1 MAEAQVKLGY
11 LLSPTFQIENTN
23 GKPIV
28 GGYIEVYYAGT
39 DDKYITYQNFD
50 YTQNPFKIPLG
61 SDGRAVV
68 LADADFAYD
77 VYVRD
82 SYGNLVFS
90 RMNVAPGN
98 AGGVA
103 GGGLQEVSHDET
115 LTGKGTLL
123 SPLGV
128 SPLINLAV
136 DDTMTA
142 YEATVSGRDALVLGV
157 NSDWFDETFSGAWSG
172 KVDYDEFSACCSAVN
187 NSLANKVD
195 NDYLVNNYYDSNEVF
210 NIFLPRS
217 AYTNSGDY
225 YTKSETYNR
234 SEIRNFLDV
243 KQDTLTFG
251 YDEFSN
257 ISSINNSALW
267 GAGGGSGSSGGE
279 DIWITGA
286 KIINSEGYLQ
296 PGQWFQMLSSF
307 TVSSDKNHCI
317 AVKGGAY
324 NFPTTAMFYEWL
336 NLSSYLPSANF
347 TAYTASINGTINDLY
362 GKTTWNTNNKLDISA
377 FSDWSA
383 AYAPTSAET
392 YLVTGGNYINISSD
406 DVNKVTTVSVTG
418 LDTTLQ
424 STSSTLNTRINGVS
438 AGVDYVSGAIG
449 SVSSSLSNSLTGKKD
464 KQTEKHLSDGAKAI
478 TAIHQDANGVIS
490 ADFDTN
496 FIPSITG
503 QTLINPTTSNLA
515 LGSTFHVVSSQ
526 NVSGD
531 KNHAVSVLGATY
543 KLPTTNDVTAA
554 INGTNAFAQ
563 TSSLNTL
570 SSFTTNNI
578 SNLYSNDTYLSGA
591 IDYVSANAGDEFPAS
606 ANDAITAYQTYS
618 GDYYT
623 TAEANTMSSMFSGAI
638 DYVSANAGGNII
650 SPKNTL
656 IVNANSAEASISGI
670 YPAYNEHTI
679 SSFSSNSYT
688 ISDWNRD
695 YNFASATSVKFD
707 IKNNNQYVSARM
719 GYKVYENDTLVSS
732 GNNVTAINITTSY
745 AEPTDFELLIEP
757 AAMTQVSFYAS
768 ADYYKII
775 PEQVVNLYDV
785 PPYTQSAIDSK
796 SQIGYINGN
805 TSANPAKNA
814 NLLISGGNSIT
825 GSKLVFS
832 YEKNGAITSENVGY
846 TVPASPKTGT
856 QILTNNYNGS
866 NRWQN
871 STDII
876 KNSTPVTY
884 LSGAVDYVS
893 ANAGLYN
900 GIDPIQ
906 VNNVDHEISIT
917 GESLSAGPGIDIFAS
932 GGYIVLSADV
942 NNAIFPM
949 TSTDG
954 SHNYTFD
961 ARSSAL
967 YLTTATGAA
976 GATTKFDV
984 RGVRYDAFPSTD
996 VSASWYS
1003 IIDKANE
1010 GKLNVS
1016 AYDFPYNNNGD
1027 NRYRHF
1033 SAEELSALTALLITT
1048 PYYPEDPDHS
1058 SFYSAYFPPDNEL
1071 VEGMEEISN
1080 GESIKFVKQYDVN
1093 ADEWRWF
1100 KVQTTGTYYSAS
1112 IPYGS
1117 TTALVF
1123 TGSNRDILVPVGYR
1137 G

>member
-1 MAEAQVKLGY
+1 MAEASIKLGY

-23 GKPIV
+23 GKPVV

-50 YTQNPFKIPLG
+50 FTQNPFKIPLG

-82 SYGNLVFS
+82 SYGNLIFS
-90 RMNVAPGN
+90 RLNVAPGN

-103 GGGLQEVSHDET
+103 GGGLREVSHDET

-172 KVDYDEFSACCSAVN
+172 KVDYDTFSACCSAVE

-195 NDYLVNNYYDSNEVF
+195 NDYLFENYYNKTDTH

-217 AYTNSGDY
+217 AYTNSGEY
-225 YTKSETYNR
+225 YTKSETYNKL
-234 SEIRNFLDV
+234 EIENFING

-286 KIINSEGYLQ
+286 KIINGKGYLQ

-324 NFPTTAMFYEWL
+324 NFPTVDMFKEWVEI
-336 NLSSYLPSANF
+336 SGYLPTSSF
-347 TAYTASINGTINDLY
+347 TAYTASINGSIYDLY
-362 GKTTWNTNNKLDISA
+362 GKTIWNTNNKLDISA

-424 STSSTLNTRINGVS
+424 STSSTLNNRINGVS

-464 KQTEKHLSDGAKAI
+464 KQSVKHLSDGAKAI

-503 QTLINPTTSNLA
+503 QTLINSTTSNLS
-515 LGSTFHVVSSQ
+515 LGSTFQVVSSQ
-526 NVSGD
+526 NVSGT

-563 TSSLNTL
+563 TSAMNTL

-606 ANDAITAYQTYS
+606 ANEAITAYQTYS
-618 GDYYT
+618 GDYLTAHQDISNKLDT
-623 TAEANTMSSMFSGAI
+623 TAFSTVSGTFLTAHQSLAGYATTGQLNTASS
-638 DYVSANAGGNII
+638 
-650 SPKNTL
+650 
-656 IVNANSAEASISGI
+656 
-670 YPAYNEHTI
+670 
-679 SSFSSNSYT
+679 
-688 ISDWNRD
+688 
-695 YNFASATSVKFD
+695 
-707 IKNNNQYVSARM
+707 
-719 GYKVYENDTLVSS
+719 
-732 GNNVTAINITTSY
+732 
-745 AEPTDFELLIEP
+745 
-757 AAMTQVSFYAS
+757 
-768 ADYYKII
+768 
-775 PEQVVNLYDV
+775 
-785 PPYTQSAIDSK
+785 
-796 SQIGYINGN
+796 
-805 TSANPAKNA
+805 
-814 NLLISGGNSIT
+814 
-825 GSKLVFS
+825 
-832 YEKNGAITSENVGY
+832 
-846 TVPASPKTGT
+846 
-856 QILTNNYNGS
+856 
-866 NRWQN
+866 
-871 STDII
+871 
-876 KNSTPVTY
+876 Y
-884 LSGAVDYVS
+884 LSGAINYVS
-893 ANAGLYN
+893 SNAGTSYT
-900 GIDPIQ
+900 GITPIQ
-906 VNNVDHEISIT
+906 VNNSTKEISIT
-917 GESLSAGPGIDIFAS
+917 GKSLSAGPGIDLFAS
-932 GGYIVLSADV
+932 GDYYVISSNGTS
-942 NNAIFPM
+942 FPM

-961 ARSSAL
+961 PRSSAI
-967 YLTTATGAA
+967 YITTATGAA
-976 GATTKFDV
+976 GATTKMTV
-984 RGVRYDAFPSTD
+984 RGIEYDAYPATN
-996 VSASWYS
+996 VSASWRD
-1003 IIDKANE
+1003 IINAGNLQSNVYCVKFSNIRTAIDLANYT
-1010 GKLNVS
+1010 
-1016 AYDFPYNNNGD
+1016 AYDKVTVFHSNDY
-1027 NRYRHF
+1027 
-1033 SAEELSALTALLITT
+1033 T
-1048 PYYPEDPDHS
+1048 PPCHLYWKSYTKACPS
-1058 SFYSAYFPPDNEL
+1058 GFWCEL
-1071 VEGMEEISN
+1071 VKGKDEHN
-1080 GESIKFVKQYDVN
+1080 GP
-1093 ADEWRWF
+1093 EW
-1100 KVQTTGTYYSAS
+1100 Y
-1112 IPYGS
+1112 
-1117 TTALVF
+1117 F
-1123 TGSNRDILVPVGYR
+1123 TNSGWLNNVEWDWN
-1137 G
+1137 

>member
-103 GGGLQEVSHDET
+103 GGGLREVSHDDT

-142 YEATVSGRDALVLGV
+142 YEATVSGKDALVLGV

-172 KVDYDEFSACCSAVN
+172 KVDYDTFSACCSAVKGG
-187 NSLANKVD
+187 LANKVD
-195 NDYLVNNYYDSNEVF
+195 NDYLTNNYYDSTEVF

-225 YTKSETYNR
+225 YTKSETYNKL
-234 SEIRNFLDV
+234 EIENFING
-243 KQDTLTFG
+243 KQDTLIFG

-324 NFPTTAMFYEWL
+324 NFPTTSMFYEWL

-362 GKTTWNTNNKLDISA
+362 GKTNWNTNNKLDISA

-424 STSSTLNTRINGVS
+424 STSSTLNNKINGVS

-464 KQTEKHLSDGAKAI
+464 KQSVKHLSDGAKAI

-503 QTLINPTTSNLA
+503 QTLINPTTSNLS
-515 LGSTFHVVSSQ
+515 LGSTFQVVSSQ
-526 NVSGD
+526 NVSGN

-563 TSSLNTL
+563 NSALNTL

-638 DYVSANAGGNII
+638 DYVSANVG
-650 SPKNTL
+650 SEFP
-656 IVNANSAEASISGI
+656 
-670 YPAYNEHTI
+670 
-679 SSFSSNSYT
+679 
-688 ISDWNRD
+688 
-695 YNFASATSVKFD
+695 ASA
-707 IKNNNQYVSARM
+707 N
-719 GYKVYENDTLVSS
+719 E
-732 GNNVTAINITTSY
+732 
-745 AEPTDFELLIEP
+745 
-757 AAMTQVSFYAS
+757 
-768 ADYYKII
+768 
-775 PEQVVNLYDV
+775 
-785 PPYTQSAIDSK
+785 
-796 SQIGYINGN
+796 
-805 TSANPAKNA
+805 
-814 NLLISGGNSIT
+814 
-825 GSKLVFS
+825 
-832 YEKNGAITSENVGY
+832 AITAYQTYSGTYLTEHQSLDGY
-846 TVPASPKTGT
+846 ATTGQLDTAS
-856 QILTNNYNGS
+856 S
-866 NRWQN
+866 
-871 STDII
+871 
-876 KNSTPVTY
+876 Y
-884 LSGAVDYVS
+884 LSGAISYVS
-893 ANAGLYN
+893 ANAGANYT

-917 GESLSAGPGIDIFAS
+917 GESLSASTGIDLFAS
-932 GGYIVLSADV
+932 GGYVVVSTTGKSLSAGPGIDLFASGDFYV
-942 NNAIFPM
+942 ISSNVGTSFTI

-976 GATTKFDV
+976 GATTTFNV
-984 RGVRYDAFPSTD
+984 RGVRYDAYPATD
-996 VSASWYS
+996 VSASWYD
-1003 IIDKANE
+1003 IINAGNMKS
-1010 GKLNVS
+1010 NVYCVQFSNAMTAINLADYS
-1016 AYDFPYNNNGD
+1016 AYDKVTVVHSNDY
-1027 NRYRHF
+1027 
-1033 SAEELSALTALLITT
+1033 T
-1048 PYYPEDPDHS
+1048 PVCNLYWKSYTKVCPS
-1058 SFYSAYFPPDNEL
+1058 GFWCEL
-1071 VEGMEEISN
+1071 VKG
-1080 GESIKFVKQYDVN
+1080 K
-1093 ADEWRWF
+1093 DEQNNTEW
-1100 KVQTTGTYYSAS
+1100 Y
-1112 IPYGS
+1112 
-1117 TTALVF
+1117 F
-1123 TGSNRDILVPVGYR
+1123 TNSGYINNSEWDWD
-1137 G
+1137 